1 MSNVISNINIY
12 KDIEEKISFLKD
24 MIKESFST
32 MQNYKI
38 MDVISGNELNTTI
51 NSFDKLSAN
60 LNELNKKLMGD
71 INIDCENIYNEI
83 KQIKSKLLSIFS
95 NSGTKYFEK
104 LIILLLDNNN
114 IENIDS
120 DKYRLLCNYTHPIG
134 FKILD
139 WKNYHPSTNKN
150 KKYIQK
156 NKIIDDK
163 MIIEHANNLECL
175 DLSRTNKTFQ
185 IQVYGIK
192 VIIHNAK
199 KRETY
204 IISSLVDDILLSC
217 VDNYFI
223 LDKYSKL
230 DSEKAKDNEYKNE
243 DWENFKKFLTLKD
256 FLILNNNEIYSKYIS
271 ILTQNNF
278 YKQKN
283 ISQIV
288 NEFLNS
294 DLYVQRNIL
303 INLLVKSND
312 NEYQYMSYLLYD
324 LLSNDNQSSI
334 DTIEQTMLYD
344 SLPWHCKVYFKNA
357 MKQTISYTNKLC
369 NYDETKIPLEQQ
381 ICLMKASNN
390 IKEKAMVKLKEIK
403 AKSED
408 TGSKARH
415 YLDGLL
421 KIPFG
426 IYKEEY
432 ILSVKKELNS
442 QFTFLLELQ
451 IIKNIEKFEI
461 NKKNIYTIIEIKN
474 IIKNITENIVPE
486 ILNNI
491 KNDYIIN
498 AKKLKKPDIVKINTN
513 INNFISNNDYKY
525 DNVAI
530 ANKKIDFLLNNVN
543 NFINSLKEKDDLLNY
558 LKILPQYENEYNN
571 IKLIEKNILEIT
583 NKIDTISQYMKDVK
597 ANLDSSVYGH
607 DNVKEQIETIIAQ
620 WINGEKSGYCFG
632 FEGPPGVGKC
642 LAKDTPI
649 MLSNGE
655 IKMVQDITM
664 EDKLMGDDST
674 PRNVLALGS
683 GVEKLYKIE
692 QLKGDDYIVNESHIL
707 SLKMTKAGKK
717 GDKHQMILG
726 RRYFKNDIVDICIK
740 DYLSLPKYL
749 QECLK
754 GYKVGL
760 DFVEKEL
767 DLDPYALGYW
777 LGDGSSNRAQI
788 TTADEEIVEYFKEYT
803 ELLNLELH
811 QGNNT
816 EHFKGEYRY
825 TIKTKTVKNISKENI
840 FDNYLKNHKLIN
852 NKHIP
857 EIYKCNSR
865 ENRLKVLAGLI
876 DSDGYYNKVN
886 NSLEITQKNKKLADD
901 ILFLVRSL
909 GFCGTMKE
917 CTKSCMYKDEKK
929 SGQYYRIIIS
939 GSGREEIPVLL
950 ERKRLKQH
958 KQIKDGLNTGIT
970 IVPLEEDKYYGFQID
985 GNSRFLLGDFT
996 VTHNT
1001 SLAKKGISKCLQDHD
1016 GKSRPFSFIAIGGSS
1031 NGSTLE
1037 GHNYTYV
1044 GSTWGKI
1051 VDVLM
1056 DNKCMN
1062 PIIFIDELDKIS
1074 KTEHGREIIGI
1085 LTHLIDYTQND
1096 SFQDKYF
1103 NGVDLDLSKVLFI
1116 FSYNDVDA
1124 IDKILLDRI
1133 HRIKFK
1139 HLSLEEKITITKNFI
1154 LPELYTKVGFENV
1167 LSFADDVLIN
1177 IINNFTCEPGVRKL
1191 KEILFEIIG
1200 KINLKLLNNDFDE
1213 NTSFPI
1219 NITYEMVKNDY
1230 LKNRH
1235 ELNIKNIISEPDF
1248 GIINGLW
1255 ANSLGQ
1261 GGLLYIEVKKI
1272 ISSTLLELKLTGMQ
1286 GDVMKESMNVAK
1298 TVAIE
1303 KYMKSCKIDKIVEDY
1318 KNIGLHIH
1326 VPEGATPKDGPS
1338 AGAAITTAIYSVLM
1352 NKKINNLFALTGEIS
1367 LQGFVTE
1374 IGGLDLKILGG
1385 IKSGAKKFIY
1395 PKGNTKDF
1403 NEFYEKYK
1411 EKEILKDIEFYSV
1424 EKIDDV
1430 FKLILLDYTDRKEK

>member
-1 MSNVISNINIY
+1 MSNVLSNINIY
-12 KDIEEKISFLKD
+12 KDIEQKISFLKD
-24 MIKESFST
+24 IIKESFSA

-51 NSFDKLSAN
+51 NSFDKLCAN

-120 DKYRLLCNYTHPIG
+120 DKYSLLCNNTHPIG

-139 WKNYHPSTNKN
+139 WKNYHLSTNKN

-204 IISSLVDDILLSC
+204 IISCLVDDILLSC

-223 LDKYSKL
+223 SDKYSKL
-230 DSEKAKDNEYKNE
+230 DSEKPKDNEYKNE
-243 DWENFKKFLTLKD
+243 DWENFKKFLTLKE

-357 MKQTISYTNKLC
+357 MKQTISYTNQLC

-513 INNFISNNDYKY
+513 INNFISNNNYNYDY
-525 DNVAI
+525 VAI
-530 ANKKIDFLLNNVN
+530 ANKKIDYLLNNVN

-558 LKILPQYENEYNN
+558 LKILPEYENEYNN
-571 IKLIEKNILEIT
+571 IKLLEKNILEIT

-607 DNVKEQIETIIAQ
+607 DNAKEQIETIIAQ

-632 FEGPPGVGKC
+632 FEGPPGIGK
-642 LAKDTPI
+642 
-649 MLSNGE
+649 
-655 IKMVQDITM
+655 
-664 EDKLMGDDST
+664 
-674 PRNVLALGS
+674 
-683 GVEKLYKIE
+683 
-692 QLKGDDYIVNESHIL
+692 
-707 SLKMTKAGKK
+707 
-717 GDKHQMILG
+717 
-726 RRYFKNDIVDICIK
+726 
-740 DYLSLPKYL
+740 
-749 QECLK
+749 
-754 GYKVGL
+754 
-760 DFVEKEL
+760 
-767 DLDPYALGYW
+767 
-777 LGDGSSNRAQI
+777 
-788 TTADEEIVEYFKEYT
+788 
-803 ELLNLELH
+803 
-811 QGNNT
+811 
-816 EHFKGEYRY
+816 
-825 TIKTKTVKNISKENI
+825 
-840 FDNYLKNHKLIN
+840 
-852 NKHIP
+852 
-857 EIYKCNSR
+857 
-865 ENRLKVLAGLI
+865 
-876 DSDGYYNKVN
+876 
-886 NSLEITQKNKKLADD
+886 
-901 ILFLVRSL
+901 
-909 GFCGTMKE
+909 
-917 CTKSCMYKDEKK
+917 
-929 SGQYYRIIIS
+929 
-939 GSGREEIPVLL
+939 
-950 ERKRLKQH
+950 
-958 KQIKDGLNTGIT
+958 
-970 IVPLEEDKYYGFQID
+970 
-985 GNSRFLLGDFT
+985 
-996 VTHNT
+996 T

-1056 DNKCMN
+1056 ENKCMN

-1139 HLSLEEKITITKNFI
+1139 NLSLEEKITIIKNFI

-1167 LSFADDVLIN
+1167 LSFDDDVLIN

-1219 NITYEMVKNDY
+1219 NITYEMIKNDY

-1303 KYMKSCKIDKIVEDY
+1303 KYMNSCKIDKIVEEY

-1352 NKKINNLFALTGEIS
+1352 KKKINNLFALTGEIS
-1367 LQGFVTE
+1367 LQGFITE

-1411 EKEILKDIEFYSV
+1411 EKEILKGIEFYSV
-1424 EKIDDV
+1424 EKIDDI
-1430 FKLILLDYTDRKEK
+1430 FKLILID

>member
-24 MIKESFST
+24 MIKESFSA
-32 MQNYKI
+32 MQNYKF

-51 NSFDKLSAN
+51 NSFDKLSGN
-60 LNELNKKLMGD
+60 LNELNQKLMSD

-83 KQIKSKLLSIFS
+83 KEIKSKLLSIFS

-104 LIILLLDNNN
+104 LITLLLDNNK
-114 IENIDS
+114 IENNDN
-120 DKYRLLCNYTHPIG
+120 DKYSLLVNYAHPIG
-134 FKILD
+134 YKILD
-139 WKNYHPSTNKN
+139 WKNYHPSANKN

-163 MIIEHANNLECL
+163 MIIECANNLECL

-192 VIIHNAK
+192 VIIHNSK

-204 IISSLVDDILLSC
+204 VISCLVDDILLSC
-217 VDNYFI
+217 IDNYFI
-223 LDKYSKL
+223 LDKYTKL
-230 DSEKAKDNEYKNE
+230 NSEKPKDNEYKNE

-344 SLPWHCKVYFKNA
+344 SLPWNCKVYFKNA
-357 MKQTISYTNKLC
+357 MKQTINYTNQLC

-432 ILSVKKELNS
+432 ILSIKKELNS
-442 QFTFLLELQ
+442 QFTFLLELP
-451 IIKNIEKFEI
+451 ILKNIENFTI
-461 NKKNIYTIIEIKN
+461 DKKNIYTIIEIKN
-474 IIKNITENIVPE
+474 IIKNIIENIVPE

-498 AKKLKKPDIVKINTN
+498 VKKLKKPDIVKINTN
-513 INNFISNNDYKY
+513 INNFINNNNYKH
-525 DNVAI
+525 NNLVI
-530 ANKKIDFLLNNVN
+530 ANKKIDFLLNNIN

-558 LKILPQYENEYNN
+558 LKILPEYENEYNN
-571 IKLIEKNILEIT
+571 IKLLEKNILEIT
-583 NKIDTISQYMKDVK
+583 DKIDTISQYMKDVK

-607 DNVKEQIETIIAQ
+607 DNAKEQIETIIAQ
-620 WINGEKSGYCFG
+620 WINGENSGYCFG
-632 FEGPPGVGKC
+632 FEGPPGIGK
-642 LAKDTPI
+642 
-649 MLSNGE
+649 
-655 IKMVQDITM
+655 
-664 EDKLMGDDST
+664 
-674 PRNVLALGS
+674 
-683 GVEKLYKIE
+683 
-692 QLKGDDYIVNESHIL
+692 
-707 SLKMTKAGKK
+707 
-717 GDKHQMILG
+717 
-726 RRYFKNDIVDICIK
+726 
-740 DYLSLPKYL
+740 
-749 QECLK
+749 
-754 GYKVGL
+754 
-760 DFVEKEL
+760 
-767 DLDPYALGYW
+767 
-777 LGDGSSNRAQI
+777 
-788 TTADEEIVEYFKEYT
+788 
-803 ELLNLELH
+803 
-811 QGNNT
+811 
-816 EHFKGEYRY
+816 
-825 TIKTKTVKNISKENI
+825 
-840 FDNYLKNHKLIN
+840 
-852 NKHIP
+852 
-857 EIYKCNSR
+857 
-865 ENRLKVLAGLI
+865 
-876 DSDGYYNKVN
+876 
-886 NSLEITQKNKKLADD
+886 
-901 ILFLVRSL
+901 
-909 GFCGTMKE
+909 
-917 CTKSCMYKDEKK
+917 
-929 SGQYYRIIIS
+929 
-939 GSGREEIPVLL
+939 
-950 ERKRLKQH
+950 
-958 KQIKDGLNTGIT
+958 
-970 IVPLEEDKYYGFQID
+970 
-985 GNSRFLLGDFT
+985 
-996 VTHNT
+996 T
-1001 SLAKKGISKCLQDHD
+1001 SLAKKGISKCLQDQD

-1056 DNKCMN
+1056 ENKCMN

-1154 LPELYTKVGFENV
+1154 LPEIYKKVGFENV
-1167 LSFADDVLIN
+1167 ISFDEDVLIN
-1177 IINNFTCEPGVRKL
+1177 IINNYTCEPGVRKL

-1200 KINLKLLNNDFDE
+1200 KINLKLLNNNFDE

-1219 NITYEMVKNDY
+1219 NITYEMVKNNY

-1235 ELNIKNIISEPDF
+1235 ELNIKNIISKPDF

-1272 ISSTLLELKLTGMQ
+1272 ISSSLLELKLTGMQ
-1286 GDVMKESMNVAK
+1286 GDVMKESMNVSK

-1303 KYMKSCKIDKIVEDY
+1303 KYMKSCKIDKIVEEY
-1318 KNIGLHIH
+1318 KNIGIHIH

-1424 EKIDDV
+1424 EKIDEV
-1430 FKLILLDYTDRKEK
+1430 FKLILID

>member
-24 MIKESFST
+24 MIKESFSA

-51 NSFDKLSAN
+51 NSFDKLSGN
-60 LNELNKKLMGD
+60 LNELNKKLMTD

-83 KQIKSKLLSIFS
+83 KQIKNKLLSIFS

-104 LIILLLDNNN
+104 LITLLLDNNKL
-114 IENIDS
+114 ENIDN
-120 DKYRLLCNYTHPIG
+120 DKYNLLCNYVHPIG
-134 FKILD
+134 YKILD
-139 WKNYHPSTNKN
+139 WKIYHPSANKN
-150 KKYIQK
+150 KKNIQK

-192 VIIHNAK
+192 VIIHNSK

-204 IISSLVDDILLSC
+204 VISTLVDDILLSC
-217 VDNYFI
+217 IDNYFI
-223 LDKYSKL
+223 IDKYSKL
-230 DSEKAKDNEYKNE
+230 ESEKPKDNEYKNE
-243 DWENFKKFLTLKD
+243 DWENFKKFLTLKEL
-256 FLILNNNEIYSKYIS
+256 LILNNNEIYSKYIS

-344 SLPWHCKVYFKNA
+344 SLPWNCKVYFKNA
-357 MKQTISYTNKLC
+357 MKQTINYTNQLC

-432 ILSVKKELNS
+432 ILSIKRELNS
-442 QFTFLLELQ
+442 QFTFLLELP
-451 IIKNIEKFEI
+451 ILKNIENLTI
-461 NKKNIYTIIEIKN
+461 DKKNIYTIIEIKN
-474 IIKNITENIVPE
+474 IIKNISENILPE
-486 ILNNI
+486 ILKNI
-491 KNDYIIN
+491 KNDYIIDV
-498 AKKLKKPDIVKINTN
+498 KKLKKPDIVKINTN
-513 INNFISNNDYKY
+513 INNFINNNNYKH
-525 DNVAI
+525 DNLVI

-558 LKILPQYENEYNN
+558 LKILPEYENEYNN
-571 IKLIEKNILEIT
+571 IKLLEKNILEIT
-583 NKIDTISQYMKDVK
+583 DKIDTISQYMKDVK
-597 ANLDSSVYGH
+597 ANLDSSVHGH
-607 DNVKEQIETIIAQ
+607 DNAKEQIETIIAQ

-632 FEGPPGVGKC
+632 FEGPPGIGK
-642 LAKDTPI
+642 
-649 MLSNGE
+649 
-655 IKMVQDITM
+655 
-664 EDKLMGDDST
+664 
-674 PRNVLALGS
+674 
-683 GVEKLYKIE
+683 
-692 QLKGDDYIVNESHIL
+692 
-707 SLKMTKAGKK
+707 
-717 GDKHQMILG
+717 
-726 RRYFKNDIVDICIK
+726 
-740 DYLSLPKYL
+740 
-749 QECLK
+749 
-754 GYKVGL
+754 
-760 DFVEKEL
+760 
-767 DLDPYALGYW
+767 
-777 LGDGSSNRAQI
+777 
-788 TTADEEIVEYFKEYT
+788 
-803 ELLNLELH
+803 
-811 QGNNT
+811 
-816 EHFKGEYRY
+816 
-825 TIKTKTVKNISKENI
+825 
-840 FDNYLKNHKLIN
+840 
-852 NKHIP
+852 
-857 EIYKCNSR
+857 
-865 ENRLKVLAGLI
+865 
-876 DSDGYYNKVN
+876 
-886 NSLEITQKNKKLADD
+886 
-901 ILFLVRSL
+901 
-909 GFCGTMKE
+909 
-917 CTKSCMYKDEKK
+917 
-929 SGQYYRIIIS
+929 
-939 GSGREEIPVLL
+939 
-950 ERKRLKQH
+950 
-958 KQIKDGLNTGIT
+958 
-970 IVPLEEDKYYGFQID
+970 
-985 GNSRFLLGDFT
+985 
-996 VTHNT
+996 T
-1001 SLAKKGISKCLQDHD
+1001 SLAKKGISKCLQDQD
-1016 GKSRPFSFIAIGGSS
+1016 GKCRPFSFIAIGGSS

-1056 DNKCMN
+1056 ENKCMN

-1116 FSYNDVDA
+1116 FSYNDVHA

-1154 LPELYTKVGFENV
+1154 LPEIYKKVGFENV
-1167 LSFADDVLIN
+1167 IFFYEDVLIN
-1177 IINNFTCEPGVRKL
+1177 IINNYTCEPGVRKL

-1213 NTSFPI
+1213 NTNFPI

-1272 ISSTLLELKLTGMQ
+1272 ISSSLLELKLTGMQ

-1298 TVAIE
+1298 AVAIE
-1303 KYMKSCKIDKIVEDY
+1303 KYMKLCKIDKIVEEY

-1424 EKIDDV
+1424 EKVDEV
-1430 FKLILLDYTDRKEK
+1430 FKLILID

>member
-1 MSNVISNINIY
+1 
-12 KDIEEKISFLKD
+12 
-24 MIKESFST
+24 MIKESFSA

-51 NSFDKLSAN
+51 NSFDKLSGN
-60 LNELNKKLMGD
+60 LTELNKKLITD

-83 KQIKSKLLSIFS
+83 KQIKGKLLSIFS
-95 NSGTKYFEK
+95 NSGTKYFGK
-104 LIILLLDNNN
+104 LITLLLDNNK
-114 IENIDS
+114 IDNIDN
-120 DKYRLLCNYTHPIG
+120 DKYNLLCNYAHPIG
-134 FKILD
+134 YKILD

-163 MIIEHANNLECL
+163 MIIENTNNLECL
-175 DLSRTNKTFQ
+175 DLSRTNKIFQ

-192 VIIHNAK
+192 VIIHNFK

-204 IISSLVDDILLSC
+204 IISCLVDDILLSC
-217 VDNYFI
+217 IDNYFI
-223 LDKYSKL
+223 INKYSKL
-230 DSEKAKDNEYKNE
+230 ESEKPKDNEYKNE
-243 DWENFKKFLTLKD
+243 DWENFKKFCTLKEL
-256 FLILNNNEIYSKYIS
+256 LILNNNEIYTKYIS

-303 INLLVKSND
+303 VNLLVKSND

-324 LLSNDNQSSI
+324 LLSNDIQSSI

-344 SLPWHCKVYFKNA
+344 SLPWHCKIYFKNA
-357 MKQTISYTNKLC
+357 MKQTINYTNQLC

-390 IKEKAMVKLKEIK
+390 IKEKAMIKLKEIK
-403 AKSED
+403 AKSDD

-432 ILSVKKELNS
+432 ILSIKKELNS
-442 QFTFLLELQ
+442 QFTFLLELP
-451 IIKNIEKFEI
+451 ILKNIENFI
-461 NKKNIYTIIEIKN
+461 IDKKNIYTIIEIKN
-474 IIKNITENIVPE
+474 IIKNISENNVPE
-486 ILNNI
+486 ILKNI
-491 KNDYIIN
+491 KNNYIIN
-498 AKKLKKPDIVKINTN
+498 VKKLKKPDIVKINTN
-513 INNFISNNDYKY
+513 INNFINNNNYKY
-525 DNVAI
+525 DNLVI
-530 ANKKIDFLLNNVN
+530 TNKKINFLLNNVID
-543 NFINSLKEKDDLLNY
+543 FINSLEEKEHLLNY
-558 LKILPQYENEYNN
+558 LKILPEYVNQYDN
-571 IKLIEKNILEIT
+571 IKLLEKNILEIT
-583 NKIDTISQYMKDVK
+583 DKIDTISQYMKDVK

-607 DNVKEQIETIIAQ
+607 DNAKEQIETIIAQ

-632 FEGPPGVGKC
+632 FEGPPGIGK
-642 LAKDTPI
+642 
-649 MLSNGE
+649 
-655 IKMVQDITM
+655 
-664 EDKLMGDDST
+664 
-674 PRNVLALGS
+674 
-683 GVEKLYKIE
+683 
-692 QLKGDDYIVNESHIL
+692 
-707 SLKMTKAGKK
+707 
-717 GDKHQMILG
+717 
-726 RRYFKNDIVDICIK
+726 
-740 DYLSLPKYL
+740 
-749 QECLK
+749 
-754 GYKVGL
+754 
-760 DFVEKEL
+760 
-767 DLDPYALGYW
+767 
-777 LGDGSSNRAQI
+777 
-788 TTADEEIVEYFKEYT
+788 
-803 ELLNLELH
+803 
-811 QGNNT
+811 
-816 EHFKGEYRY
+816 
-825 TIKTKTVKNISKENI
+825 
-840 FDNYLKNHKLIN
+840 
-852 NKHIP
+852 
-857 EIYKCNSR
+857 
-865 ENRLKVLAGLI
+865 
-876 DSDGYYNKVN
+876 
-886 NSLEITQKNKKLADD
+886 
-901 ILFLVRSL
+901 
-909 GFCGTMKE
+909 
-917 CTKSCMYKDEKK
+917 
-929 SGQYYRIIIS
+929 
-939 GSGREEIPVLL
+939 
-950 ERKRLKQH
+950 
-958 KQIKDGLNTGIT
+958 
-970 IVPLEEDKYYGFQID
+970 
-985 GNSRFLLGDFT
+985 
-996 VTHNT
+996 T
-1001 SLAKKGISKCLQDHD
+1001 SLAKKGISKCLQDQD

-1056 DNKCMN
+1056 ENKCMN

-1154 LPELYTKVGFENV
+1154 LPELYKKVGFENV
-1167 LSFADDVLIN
+1167 LFFDDDVLIN
-1177 IINNFTCEPGVRKL
+1177 IINNYTCEPGVRKL

-1235 ELNIKNIISEPDF
+1235 ELNIKNILSEPDF

-1272 ISSTLLELKLTGMQ
+1272 ICSSLLELKLTGMQ
-1286 GDVMKESMNVAK
+1286 GDVMKESMNVSK

-1303 KYMKSCKIDKIVEDY
+1303 KYMKSCKIDKIVEEY
-1318 KNIGLHIH
+1318 KNVGLHIH

-1367 LQGFVTE
+1367 LQGSVTE

-1411 EKEILKDIEFYSV
+1411 EKEILKDIEFYNV
-1424 EKIDDV
+1424 EKIDEV
-1430 FKLILLDYTDRKEK
+1430 FKLILID

>member
-12 KDIEEKISFLKD
+12 KDIEEKIFFLKE
-24 MIKESFST
+24 MIKDSFSAL
-32 MQNYKI
+32 QNYKI

-51 NSFDKLSAN
+51 NSFDKLSSN
-60 LNELNKKLMGD
+60 LNDIKNKLITD
-71 INIDCENIYNEI
+71 INFDYENIYNEI
-83 KQIKSKLLSIFS
+83 KQIKNKLLSIFS
-95 NSGTKYFEK
+95 NTGTKYFEH
-104 LIILLLDNNN
+104 LITLLLENNKIENNN
-114 IENIDS
+114 D
-120 DKYRLLCNYTHPIG
+120 DKYKLLCNYTHPIG

-163 MIIEHANNLECL
+163 MIIENSDNLECL
-175 DLSRTNKTFQ
+175 DLSRTNNTFQ

-192 VIIHNAK
+192 VIIHNSK
-199 KRETY
+199 KKETY
-204 IISSLVDDILLSC
+204 IISCLVDDILLSC
-217 VDNYFI
+217 IDNTFI
-223 LDKYSKL
+223 INKYLKLENDKP
-230 DSEKAKDNEYKNE
+230 KDNEYKNE

-278 YKQKN
+278 CKQKN

-294 DLYVQRNIL
+294 DLYIQRNIL

-312 NEYQYMSYLLYD
+312 NEYQYISYLLYD

-344 SLPWHCKVYFKNA
+344 SLPWNCKVYFKNA
-357 MKQTISYTNKLC
+357 MKQTINYTNQLC

-442 QFTFLLELQ
+442 QFTFLLDLP
-451 IIKNIEKFEI
+451 IVKNIEKFKI

-474 IIKNITENIVPE
+474 IIKNITENILPE

-491 KNDYIIN
+491 KNHYIN
-498 AKKLKKPDIVKINTN
+498 KVKKLKKTDIVKINTK
-513 INNFISNNDYKY
+513 INNFISNTNYNY
-525 DNVAI
+525 DNLI
-530 ANKKIDFLLNNVN
+530 ISNKKIDFLLNNIN
-543 NFINSLKEKDDLLNY
+543 NFINSLKEKNNILNFLKLL
-558 LKILPQYENEYNN
+558 PEYENEYNN
-571 IKLIEKNILEIT
+571 IKLLEKNILEIT
-583 NKIDTISQYMKDVK
+583 DKIDTITDYMKDVK
-597 ANLDSSVYGH
+597 TNLDTSVYGH
-607 DNVKEQIETIIAQ
+607 DNAKEQIETIIAQ

-632 FEGPPGVGKC
+632 FEGPAGVGK
-642 LAKDTPI
+642 
-649 MLSNGE
+649 
-655 IKMVQDITM
+655 
-664 EDKLMGDDST
+664 
-674 PRNVLALGS
+674 
-683 GVEKLYKIE
+683 
-692 QLKGDDYIVNESHIL
+692 
-707 SLKMTKAGKK
+707 
-717 GDKHQMILG
+717 
-726 RRYFKNDIVDICIK
+726 
-740 DYLSLPKYL
+740 
-749 QECLK
+749 
-754 GYKVGL
+754 
-760 DFVEKEL
+760 
-767 DLDPYALGYW
+767 
-777 LGDGSSNRAQI
+777 
-788 TTADEEIVEYFKEYT
+788 
-803 ELLNLELH
+803 
-811 QGNNT
+811 
-816 EHFKGEYRY
+816 
-825 TIKTKTVKNISKENI
+825 
-840 FDNYLKNHKLIN
+840 
-852 NKHIP
+852 
-857 EIYKCNSR
+857 
-865 ENRLKVLAGLI
+865 
-876 DSDGYYNKVN
+876 
-886 NSLEITQKNKKLADD
+886 
-901 ILFLVRSL
+901 
-909 GFCGTMKE
+909 
-917 CTKSCMYKDEKK
+917 
-929 SGQYYRIIIS
+929 
-939 GSGREEIPVLL
+939 
-950 ERKRLKQH
+950 
-958 KQIKDGLNTGIT
+958 
-970 IVPLEEDKYYGFQID
+970 
-985 GNSRFLLGDFT
+985 
-996 VTHNT
+996 T
-1001 SLAKKGISKCLQDHD
+1001 SLAKKGISKCLQDQD

-1056 DNKCMN
+1056 ENKCMN

-1074 KTEHGREIIGI
+1074 KTEHGKEIIGI
-1085 LTHLIDYTQND
+1085 LIHLIDYTQND

-1103 NGVDLDLSKVLFI
+1103 NGIDLDLSKVLFI

-1139 HLSLEEKITITKNFI
+1139 HLSLEEKIVITKNFI
-1154 LPELYTKVGFENV
+1154 LPELYSKVGFENIV
-1167 LSFADDVLIN
+1167 EFSDDVLIN
-1177 IINNFTCEPGVRKL
+1177 IINNYTCEPGVRKL
-1191 KEILFEIIG
+1191 KEILFEIVG
-1200 KINLKLLNNDFDE
+1200 KINLNLLNNKLEPDV
-1213 NTSFPI
+1213 SSLPL
-1219 NITYEMVKNDY
+1219 NITYEDIKNVY
-1230 LKNRH
+1230 LKTRH
-1235 ELNIKNIISEPDF
+1235 EINIKNIISEPDF

-1272 ISSTLLELKLTGMQ
+1272 ISSSLLELKLTGMQ

-1303 KYMKSCKIDKIVEDY
+1303 KYMKSRKIDKIVEDY
-1318 KNIGLHIH
+1318 KNIGFHIH

-1352 NKKINNLFALTGEIS
+1352 KKKINNMFALTGEIS
-1367 LQGFVTE
+1367 LQGIVTE

-1403 NEFYEKYK
+1403 NDFYEKYK
-1411 EKEILKDIEFYSV
+1411 EKEILKGIEFYSV
-1424 EKIDDV
+1424 EKIDEV
-1430 FKLILLDYTDRKEK
+1430 FKLILI

>member
-1 MSNVISNINIY
+1 MNNVISNINIY
-12 KDIEEKISFLKD
+12 KDIEEKIIFLKN
-24 MIKESFST
+24 MIKDSFSA
-32 MQNYKI
+32 MQNYKM

-51 NSFDKLSAN
+51 NNIDKISSN
-60 LNELNKKLMGD
+60 LNNLNIKLMTD
-71 INIDCENIYNEI
+71 INIDYENLYHEI
-83 KQIKSKLLSIFS
+83 KEIKNKLLSIFS

-104 LIILLLDNNN
+104 LITLLFDNNN
-114 IENIDS
+114 IDNLDN
-120 DKYRLLCNYTHPIG
+120 DKYTLLCDYAHPIG
-134 FKILD
+134 YKVLD
-139 WKNYHPSTNKN
+139 WKNCHPSTNKN

-156 NKIIDDK
+156 NKIVDDK
-163 MIIEHANNLECL
+163 MIIENANNLECL
-175 DLSRTNKTFQ
+175 DLSRIIKTFQ
-185 IQVYGIK
+185 IQVYGIN
-192 VIIHNAK
+192 VIIHNSK

-204 IISSLVDDILLSC
+204 VISCLIDDILLSC
-217 VDNYFI
+217 IDNFFI
-223 LDKYSKL
+223 IDKYSKL
-230 DSEKAKDNEYKNE
+230 DSEKPKDNEYKNE

-256 FLILNNNEIYSKYIS
+256 LLILNNNEIYSKYIT

-303 INLLVKSND
+303 INLLVKSNE

-357 MKQTISYTNKLC
+357 MKQTINYTNELC

-381 ICLMKASNN
+381 ICLMKATNN
-390 IKEKAMVKLKEIK
+390 IKEKAMIKLKEIK

-432 ILSVKKELNS
+432 ILSIKKELNS
-442 QFTFLLELQ
+442 QFTFLLELP
-451 IIKNIEKFEI
+451 ILKNMEKFTLI
-461 NKKNIYTIIEIKN
+461 KKNIYTIIEIKN
-474 IIKNITENIVPE
+474 VLKNISQDIIPE

-491 KNDYIIN
+491 KNNYIIN
-498 AKKLKKPDIVKINTN
+498 IKKLKKPDIIKINLN
-513 INNFISNNDYKY
+513 INNFISNNNYNY
-525 DNVAI
+525 DSLVV
-530 ANKKIDFLLNNVN
+530 ANKRIDFLIINVN
-543 NFINSLKEKDDLLNY
+543 KFINSLKENDDLLNY
-558 LKILPQYENEYNN
+558 IKLLPEYENEYNN
-571 IKLIEKNILEIT
+571 IKLLEKNILEIT
-583 NKIDTISQYMKDVK
+583 DKIDTISQYMKDVK
-597 ANLDSSVYGH
+597 SNLDTSVYGH
-607 DNVKEQIETIIAQ
+607 DNAKEQIETIIAQ

-642 LAKDTPI
+642 LAKNTPI

-655 IKMVQDITM
+655 IKMVQNITL

-674 PRNVLALGS
+674 PRNVLALGT
-683 GVEKLYKIE
+683 GIEKMYKIE
-692 QLKGDDYIVNESHIL
+692 QIKGDDYIVNESHIL

-726 RRYFKNDIVDICIK
+726 RRYFKNDIVDISIK
-740 DYLSLPKYL
+740 DYLSLPLYL
-749 QECLK
+749 KECLK
-754 GYKVGL
+754 GYKVAL
-760 DFVEKEL
+760 DFEEKEV
-767 DLDPYALGYW
+767 DLEPYALGYW
-777 LGDGSSNRAQI
+777 LGDGDSSTLRI
-788 TTADEEIVEYFKEYT
+788 TTIEKPIVDYFKEYAFNNGLQITQGKT
-803 ELLNLELH
+803 EKSMITYHITTGYTGGRSDKNKLL
-811 QGNNT
+811 
-816 EHFKGEYRY
+816 
-825 TIKTKTVKNISKENI
+825 
-840 FDNYLKNHKLIN
+840 NYLKNHNLIN

-865 ENRLKVLAGLI
+865 ENRLKLLAGLI
-876 DSDGYYNKVN
+876 DSDGYYNNVN

-909 GFCGTMKE
+909 GFRGTMKE
-917 CTKSCMYKDEKK
+917 CSKSCIYKGEKK
-929 SGQYYRIIIS
+929 TGQYQRIIIT

-950 ERKRLKQH
+950 ERKQVKEH
-958 KQIKDGLNTGIT
+958 KQIKAGLNTGIK

-1001 SLAKKGISKCLQDHD
+1001 SLAKKGISKCLLDQD

-1056 DNKCMN
+1056 ENKCMN

-1103 NGVDLDLSKVLFI
+1103 NGIDLDLSKVLFI

-1139 HLSLEEKITITKNFI
+1139 HLSLEEKITISKDFI
-1154 LPELYTKVGFENV
+1154 LPELCKKVGFENTI
-1167 LSFADDVLIN
+1167 SFEDDVLIN
-1177 IINNFTCEPGVRKL
+1177 IINNYTCEPGVRKL

-1200 KINLKLLNNDFDE
+1200 KLNLKLLNNDFDE
-1213 NTSFPI
+1213 NISFPI
-1219 NITYEMVKNDY
+1219 NINYEIIKNDY

-1235 ELNIKNIISEPDF
+1235 ELNVKHIISEPDY

-1272 ISSTLLELKLTGMQ
+1272 ISSVLLELKLTGMQ

-1303 KYMKSCKIDKIVEDY
+1303 KYMKSRKIDKIVEEY

-1338 AGAAITTAIYSVLM
+1338 AGAAITTAIYSILM
-1352 NKKINNLFALTGEIS
+1352 KKKINNLFALTGEIS

-1374 IGGLDLKILGG
+1374 IGGLDLKIIGG

-1424 EKIDDV
+1424 EKIDEV
-1430 FKLILLDYTDRKEK
+1430 FNLILIK

>member
-1 MSNVISNINIY
+1 MTNIVTNINIY
-12 KDIEEKISFLKD
+12 KDIEEKISFLKE
-24 MIKESFST
+24 MIKESFSA

-38 MDVISGNELNTTI
+38 MDVISGNELNSTI
-51 NSFDKLSAN
+51 NSFDKLSSK
-60 LNELNKKLMGD
+60 LNNLNKKLMTE
-71 INIDCENIYNEI
+71 INIDYESIFNDIS
-83 KQIKSKLLSIFS
+83 QIKGELLCIFS

-104 LIILLLDNNN
+104 LLFLLLDNKN
-114 IENIDS
+114 IQNIDNN
-120 DKYRLLCNYTHPIG
+120 KYELLCSYAHPIG
-134 FKILD
+134 YKVLE
-139 WKNYHPSTNKN
+139 WKNYNPLTNKN
-150 KKYIQK
+150 KKYIEK

-163 MIIEHANNLECL
+163 MIIENANNLECL
-175 DLSRTNKTFQ
+175 DLSRTNKIFQ

-192 VIIHNAK
+192 VIIHNSK
-199 KRETY
+199 KKETY
-204 IISSLVDDILLSC
+204 ILSCLVDDILLSC
-217 VDNYFI
+217 IDNTFVI
-223 LDKYSKL
+223 DKYLKL
-230 DSEKAKDNEYKNE
+230 ENDKPKDNEYKTD
-243 DWENFKKFLTLKD
+243 DWENFKKFLTLKE
-256 FLILNNNEIYSKYIS
+256 FFILNNNEIYSKYIS

-294 DLYVQRNIL
+294 DLYLQRNIL

-324 LLSNDNQSSI
+324 LLTNDNQSSI

-357 MKQTISYTNKLC
+357 MKQTISYTNQLS

-442 QFTFLLELQ
+442 QFTFLLELP
-451 IIKNIEKFEI
+451 IIKNIENFKI

-474 IIKNITENIVPE
+474 IIKNIIENIVPE

-491 KNDYIIN
+491 KNAYIIN
-498 AKKLKKPDIVKINTN
+498 VKKLKKPDIVKINTI
-513 INNFISNNDYKY
+513 INNFISNKKYNY
-525 DNVAI
+525 DNLVI
-530 ANKKIDFLLNNVN
+530 ANKKVDFLVNNVN

-558 LKILPQYENEYNN
+558 LKILPEYENKYNN
-571 IKLIEKNILEIT
+571 IKLLEKNILEIT
-583 NKIDTISQYMKDVK
+583 DKIDTISQYMKDVK

-607 DNVKEQIETIIAQ
+607 DNAKEQIETIIAQ

-632 FEGPPGVGKC
+632 FEGPAGVGK
-642 LAKDTPI
+642 
-649 MLSNGE
+649 
-655 IKMVQDITM
+655 
-664 EDKLMGDDST
+664 
-674 PRNVLALGS
+674 
-683 GVEKLYKIE
+683 
-692 QLKGDDYIVNESHIL
+692 
-707 SLKMTKAGKK
+707 
-717 GDKHQMILG
+717 
-726 RRYFKNDIVDICIK
+726 
-740 DYLSLPKYL
+740 
-749 QECLK
+749 
-754 GYKVGL
+754 
-760 DFVEKEL
+760 
-767 DLDPYALGYW
+767 
-777 LGDGSSNRAQI
+777 
-788 TTADEEIVEYFKEYT
+788 
-803 ELLNLELH
+803 
-811 QGNNT
+811 
-816 EHFKGEYRY
+816 
-825 TIKTKTVKNISKENI
+825 
-840 FDNYLKNHKLIN
+840 
-852 NKHIP
+852 
-857 EIYKCNSR
+857 
-865 ENRLKVLAGLI
+865 
-876 DSDGYYNKVN
+876 
-886 NSLEITQKNKKLADD
+886 
-901 ILFLVRSL
+901 
-909 GFCGTMKE
+909 
-917 CTKSCMYKDEKK
+917 
-929 SGQYYRIIIS
+929 
-939 GSGREEIPVLL
+939 
-950 ERKRLKQH
+950 
-958 KQIKDGLNTGIT
+958 
-970 IVPLEEDKYYGFQID
+970 
-985 GNSRFLLGDFT
+985 
-996 VTHNT
+996 T

-1016 GKSRPFSFIAIGGSS
+1016 GKPRPFSFIAIGGSS

-1056 DNKCMN
+1056 ENKCMN

-1074 KTEHGREIIGI
+1074 KTEHGKEIIGI
-1085 LTHLIDYTQND
+1085 LIHLIDSTQND

-1103 NGVDLDLSKVLFI
+1103 NGVDLDLSNVLFI
-1116 FSYNDVDA
+1116 FSYNDVEA

-1154 LPELYTKVGFENV
+1154 LPELYRKVGFENV
-1167 LSFADDVLIN
+1167 LSFHDDVLIN
-1177 IINNFTCEPGVRKL
+1177 IINNYTCEPGVRKL
-1191 KEILFEIIG
+1191 KEILFEIVG
-1200 KINLKLLNNDFDE
+1200 KINLKLLNNNFDE
-1213 NTSFPI
+1213 NISFPI
-1219 NITYEMVKNDY
+1219 NITYEMIKNDY

-1235 ELNIKNIISEPDF
+1235 ELNIKNIISEPDL

-1272 ISSTLLELKLTGMQ
+1272 ISSSLLELKLTGMQ

-1303 KYMKSCKIDKIVEDY
+1303 KYMKSCKIDKIVEEY
-1318 KNIGLHIH
+1318 KNIGLHVH

-1367 LQGFVTE
+1367 LQGFITE

-1395 PKGNTKDF
+1395 PKGNIKDF

-1424 EKIDDV
+1424 EKIDEV
-1430 FKLILLDYTDRKEK
+1430 FKLILID

>member
-1 MSNVISNINIY
+1 MNNVISNINIY
-12 KDIEEKISFLKD
+12 KDIQEKIIFLKN
-24 MIKESFST
+24 MIKESFSA

-51 NSFDKLSAN
+51 NNFDKLSGN
-60 LNELNKKLMGD
+60 LTDLNKKLMTD

-95 NSGTKYFEK
+95 NSGTKYFEN
-104 LIILLLDNNN
+104 LITLLLDNNK
-114 IENIDS
+114 IENNDN
-120 DKYRLLCNYTHPIG
+120 DKYNLLCNYAHPIG

-139 WKNYHPSTNKN
+139 WKNYHPVTNKN

-156 NKIIDDK
+156 NKIIDEK
-163 MIIEHANNLECL
+163 MIIENANNLECL

-192 VIIHNAK
+192 VIIHNSN

-204 IISSLVDDILLSC
+204 VISCLVDDILLSC
-217 VDNYFI
+217 IDNYFI
-223 LDKYSKL
+223 IDKYSKL
-230 DSEKAKDNEYKNE
+230 ESEKPKDNDYKNE
-243 DWENFKKFLTLKD
+243 HWKNFKKFLTLKD
-256 FLILNNNEIYSKYIS
+256 LLILNNNEIYNRYIS

-324 LLSNDNQSSI
+324 LLSNDNQSTI
-334 DTIEQTMLYD
+334 DTVEQTMLYD

-357 MKQTISYTNKLC
+357 MKETISYTNKLC
-369 NYDETKIPLEQQ
+369 NFDETKIPLEQQ

-432 ILSVKKELNS
+432 ILSIKKELNS
-442 QFTFLLELQ
+442 QFTFLLELP
-451 IIKNIEKFEI
+451 ILKNIENFI
-461 NKKNIYTIIEIKN
+461 IYKKNIYTIIEIKN
-474 IIKNITENIVPE
+474 IIKNISENILPE
-486 ILNNI
+486 ILKNI

-498 AKKLKKPDIVKINTN
+498 VKKLKKPDIVKINTN
-513 INNFISNNDYKY
+513 INNFINNNNYKH
-525 DNVAI
+525 DNLVI
-530 ANKKIDFLLNNVN
+530 ANKKVDFLVNNVN

-558 LKILPQYENEYNN
+558 LKILPEYANDYN
-571 IKLIEKNILEIT
+571 SIQLIEKNILEIT
-583 NKIDTISQYMKDVK
+583 AKINTISQYMKDVK
-597 ANLDSSVYGH
+597 ANLDSSVHGH
-607 DNVKEQIETIIAQ
+607 DNAKEQIETIIAQ
-620 WINGEKSGYCFG
+620 WINGENSGYCFG

-655 IKMVQDITM
+655 IKMVQNITL

-674 PRNVLALGS
+674 PRNVLALGT
-683 GVEKLYKIE
+683 GIEKMYKIE
-692 QLKGDDYIVNESHIL
+692 QIKGDDYIVNESHIL

-726 RRYFKNDIVDICIK
+726 RRYFKNDIVDISIK
-740 DYLSLPKYL
+740 DYLSLPLYL
-749 QECLK
+749 KECLK
-754 GYKVGL
+754 GYKVAL
-760 DFVEKEL
+760 DFEEKEL
-767 DLDPYALGYW
+767 DFEPYALGYW
-777 LGDGSSNRAQI
+777 LGDGDSSTLRII
-788 TTADEEIVEYFKEYT
+788 TIEKPIVDYFKEYAFNNGLQIT
-803 ELLNLELH
+803 QGKNEKSMITYHITTGYTGGRSDKNKLL
-811 QGNNT
+811 
-816 EHFKGEYRY
+816 
-825 TIKTKTVKNISKENI
+825 
-840 FDNYLKNHKLIN
+840 NYLKNHNLIN

-865 ENRLKVLAGLI
+865 ENRLKLLAGLI
-876 DSDGYYNKVN
+876 DSDGYYNNVN

-909 GFCGTMKE
+909 GFRGTMKE
-917 CTKSCMYKDEKK
+917 CSKSCIYKGEKK
-929 SGQYYRIIIS
+929 TGQYQRIIIT

-950 ERKRLKQH
+950 ERKQVKEH
-958 KQIKDGLNTGIT
+958 KQIKDGLNTGIK

-1001 SLAKKGISKCLQDHD
+1001 SLAKKGISKCLQDQD

-1056 DNKCMN
+1056 ENKCMN

-1085 LTHLIDYTQND
+1085 LTHLIDSTQND

-1154 LPELYTKVGFENV
+1154 LPELYKKVGFENV
-1167 LSFADDVLIN
+1167 IFFDDDVLIN
-1177 IINNFTCEPGVRKL
+1177 IINNYTYEPGVRKL

-1200 KINLKLLNNDFDE
+1200 KINLKLLNNNFGE

-1235 ELNIKNIISEPDF
+1235 EINIKNIISESDF

-1272 ISSTLLELKLTGMQ
+1272 ISSSLLELKLTGMQ

-1303 KYMKSCKIDKIVEDY
+1303 KYMNSCKIDKIVEEY

-1338 AGAAITTAIYSVLM
+1338 AGAAIATAIYSILM
-1352 NKKINNLFALTGEIS
+1352 NKKINNFFALTGEIS

-1424 EKIDDV
+1424 EKIDEV
-1430 FKLILLDYTDRKEK
+1430 FKLILID

>member
-1 MSNVISNINIY
+1 MNNVISNINIY
-12 KDIEEKISFLKD
+12 KDIEEKIIFLKN
-24 MIKESFST
+24 MIKDSFSA
-32 MQNYKI
+32 MQNYKM

-51 NSFDKLSAN
+51 NNIDKISSN
-60 LNELNKKLMGD
+60 LNNLNIKLMTD
-71 INIDCENIYNEI
+71 INIDYGNVYHEI
-83 KQIKSKLLSIFS
+83 KEIKNKLLSIFS

-104 LIILLLDNNN
+104 LITLLFDNNN
-114 IENIDS
+114 IDNLDN
-120 DKYRLLCNYTHPIG
+120 DKYSLLCDYAHPIG
-134 FKILD
+134 YKVLD
-139 WKNYHPSTNKN
+139 WKNCHPSTNKN

-156 NKIIDDK
+156 NKIVDDK
-163 MIIEHANNLECL
+163 MIVEHANNLECL
-175 DLSRTNKTFQ
+175 DLSRIIKTFQ
-185 IQVYGIK
+185 IQVYGIN
-192 VIIHNAK
+192 VIIHNSK

-204 IISSLVDDILLSC
+204 VISCLIDDILLSC
-217 VDNYFI
+217 IDNFFI
-223 LDKYSKL
+223 IDKYSKL
-230 DSEKAKDNEYKNE
+230 DSEKPKDNEYKNE

-256 FLILNNNEIYSKYIS
+256 LLILNNNEIYSKYIT

-303 INLLVKSND
+303 INLLVKSNE

-344 SLPWHCKVYFKNA
+344 SLPWHCKDYFKNA
-357 MKQTISYTNKLC
+357 MKQTINYTNELC

-381 ICLMKASNN
+381 ICLMKATNN
-390 IKEKAMVKLKEIK
+390 IKEKAMIKLKEIK

-432 ILSVKKELNS
+432 ILSIKKELNS
-442 QFTFLLELQ
+442 QFTFLLELPML
-451 IIKNIEKFEI
+451 KNMEKFTVI
-461 NKKNIYTIIEIKN
+461 KKNIYTIIEIKIILNN
-474 IIKNITENIVPE
+474 ISQDIIPE

-491 KNDYIIN
+491 KNNYIIN
-498 AKKLKKPDIVKINTN
+498 IKKLKKPDIIKINLN
-513 INNFISNNDYKY
+513 INNFISTNNYNY
-525 DNVAI
+525 DSLVV
-530 ANKKIDFLLNNVN
+530 ANKRIDFLIINVN
-543 NFINSLKEKDDLLNY
+543 KFINSLKENDDLLNY
-558 LKILPQYENEYNN
+558 IKLLPEYENEYNN
-571 IKLIEKNILEIT
+571 IKLLEKNILEIT
-583 NKIDTISQYMKDVK
+583 DKIDTISQYMKDVK
-597 ANLDSSVYGH
+597 ANLDLSVHGH
-607 DNVKEQIETIIAQ
+607 DNAKEQIETIIAQ

-632 FEGPPGVGKC
+632 FEGPPGIGK
-642 LAKDTPI
+642 
-649 MLSNGE
+649 
-655 IKMVQDITM
+655 
-664 EDKLMGDDST
+664 
-674 PRNVLALGS
+674 
-683 GVEKLYKIE
+683 
-692 QLKGDDYIVNESHIL
+692 
-707 SLKMTKAGKK
+707 
-717 GDKHQMILG
+717 
-726 RRYFKNDIVDICIK
+726 
-740 DYLSLPKYL
+740 
-749 QECLK
+749 
-754 GYKVGL
+754 
-760 DFVEKEL
+760 
-767 DLDPYALGYW
+767 
-777 LGDGSSNRAQI
+777 
-788 TTADEEIVEYFKEYT
+788 
-803 ELLNLELH
+803 
-811 QGNNT
+811 
-816 EHFKGEYRY
+816 
-825 TIKTKTVKNISKENI
+825 
-840 FDNYLKNHKLIN
+840 
-852 NKHIP
+852 
-857 EIYKCNSR
+857 
-865 ENRLKVLAGLI
+865 
-876 DSDGYYNKVN
+876 
-886 NSLEITQKNKKLADD
+886 
-901 ILFLVRSL
+901 
-909 GFCGTMKE
+909 
-917 CTKSCMYKDEKK
+917 
-929 SGQYYRIIIS
+929 
-939 GSGREEIPVLL
+939 
-950 ERKRLKQH
+950 
-958 KQIKDGLNTGIT
+958 
-970 IVPLEEDKYYGFQID
+970 
-985 GNSRFLLGDFT
+985 
-996 VTHNT
+996 T
-1001 SLAKKGISKCLQDHD
+1001 SLAKKGISKCLLDQD

-1056 DNKCMN
+1056 ENKCMN

-1103 NGVDLDLSKVLFI
+1103 NGIDLDLSKVLFI

-1139 HLSLEEKITITKNFI
+1139 HLSLEEKITISKDFI
-1154 LPELYTKVGFENV
+1154 LPELCKKVGFENTI
-1167 LSFADDVLIN
+1167 SFEDDVLIN
-1177 IINNFTCEPGVRKL
+1177 IINNYTCEPGVRKL

-1200 KINLKLLNNDFDE
+1200 KLNLKLLNNDFDE
-1213 NTSFPI
+1213 NISFPI
-1219 NITYEMVKNDY
+1219 NINYEIIKNDY

-1235 ELNIKNIISEPDF
+1235 ELNIKNIISEPDY

-1272 ISSTLLELKLTGMQ
+1272 ISSVLLELKLTGMQ

-1303 KYMKSCKIDKIVEDY
+1303 KYMKFRKIDKIVEEY

-1352 NKKINNLFALTGEIS
+1352 KKKINNLFALTGEIS

-1374 IGGLDLKILGG
+1374 IGGLDLKIIGG

-1424 EKIDDV
+1424 EKIDEV
-1430 FKLILLDYTDRKEK
+1430 FKLILI

>member
-1 MSNVISNINIY
+1 MNNVISNINIY
-12 KDIEEKISFLKD
+12 KDIEQKISFLKD
-24 MIKESFST
+24 IIKESFSA
-32 MQNYKI
+32 MQNYKT
-38 MDVISGNELNTTI
+38 MDVISGNEINTTI
-51 NSFDKLSAN
+51 NSFDKLFAN

-114 IENIDS
+114 IENIDR
-120 DKYRLLCNYTHPIG
+120 DKYSLLCNYAHPIG

-204 IISSLVDDILLSC
+204 IISCLVDDILLSC

-230 DSEKAKDNEYKNE
+230 DSEKPKDNEYKNE

-256 FLILNNNEIYSKYIS
+256 FLILNNNEIYRKYIS

-357 MKQTISYTNKLC
+357 MKQTISYTNQLC

-442 QFTFLLELQ
+442 QFTFLLELP

-498 AKKLKKPDIVKINTN
+498 VKKLKKPDIVKINTN
-513 INNFISNNDYKY
+513 INNFISNNNYNH

-558 LKILPQYENEYNN
+558 LKILPEYENEYNN
-571 IKLIEKNILEIT
+571 IKLLEKNILEIT

-607 DNVKEQIETIIAQ
+607 DNAKEQIETIIAQ

-655 IKMVQDITM
+655 IKMVQNITL

-674 PRNVLALGS
+674 PRNVLALGT
-683 GVEKLYKIE
+683 GIEKMYKIE
-692 QLKGDDYIVNESHIL
+692 QIKGDDYIVNESHIL

-726 RRYFKNDIVDICIK
+726 RRYFKNDIVDISIK
-740 DYLSLPKYL
+740 DYLSLPLYL
-749 QECLK
+749 KECLK
-754 GYKVGL
+754 GYKVAL
-760 DFVEKEL
+760 DFEEKEV
-767 DLDPYALGYW
+767 DLEPYALGYW
-777 LGDGSSNRAQI
+777 LGDGDSSTLRI
-788 TTADEEIVEYFKEYT
+788 TTIEKPIVDYFKEYAFNNGLQIT
-803 ELLNLELH
+803 QGKNEKSMITYHITTGYTGGRSDKNKLL
-811 QGNNT
+811 
-816 EHFKGEYRY
+816 
-825 TIKTKTVKNISKENI
+825 
-840 FDNYLKNHKLIN
+840 NYLKNHNLIN

-865 ENRLKVLAGLI
+865 ENRLKLLAGLI
-876 DSDGYYNKVN
+876 DSDGYYNNVN
-886 NSLEITQKNKKLADD
+886 NSLQITEKNKKLADD

-909 GFCGTMKE
+909 GFRGTMKE
-917 CTKSCMYKDEKK
+917 CSKSCIYKGEKK
-929 SGQYYRIIIS
+929 TGQYQRIIIT

-950 ERKRLKQH
+950 ERKQVKEH
-958 KQIKDGLNTGIT
+958 KQIKDGLNTGIK

-1001 SLAKKGISKCLQDHD
+1001 SLAKKGISKCLQDYD

-1056 DNKCMN
+1056 ENKCMN

-1167 LSFADDVLIN
+1167 LSFDDDVLIN
-1177 IINNFTCEPGVRKL
+1177 IINNFTLEPGVRKL

-1219 NITYEMVKNDY
+1219 NITYEMIKNDY

-1303 KYMKSCKIDKIVEDY
+1303 KYMNSCKIDKIVEEY

-1352 NKKINNLFALTGEIS
+1352 KKKINNLFALTGEIS

-1395 PKGNTKDF
+1395 PKCNTKDF

-1424 EKIDDV
+1424 EKIDEV
-1430 FKLILLDYTDRKEK
+1430 FKLILID

>member
-357 MKQTISYTNKLC
+357 MKQTISYTNQLC

-571 IKLIEKNILEIT
+571 IKLLEKNILEIT

>member
-51 NSFDKLSAN
+51 NSFDKLSSN
-60 LNELNKKLMGD
+60 LNELNKKLMTD
-71 INIDCENIYNEI
+71 INIDCESIYNEI

-95 NSGTKYFEK
+95 NSGTKYLKK
-104 LIILLLDNNN
+104 LIILLLDNN
-114 IENIDS
+114 IENIDN
-120 DKYRLLCNYTHPIG
+120 DKYNLLCNYTHPVG
-134 FKILD
+134 YKILD

-163 MIIEHANNLECL
+163 MIVEHANNLECL

-185 IQVYGIK
+185 LQVYGIK
-192 VIIHNAK
+192 VVIHNAK

-204 IISSLVDDILLSC
+204 IISCLVDDILLSC

-230 DSEKAKDNEYKNE
+230 DSEKPKDNEYKNE

-256 FLILNNNEIYSKYIS
+256 LLLLNNNEIYSKYIS

-294 DLYVQRNIL
+294 DLFVQRNIL
-303 INLLVKSND
+303 INLLVKSNN

-357 MKQTISYTNKLC
+357 MKQTISYTNQLC

-442 QFTFLLELQ
+442 QFIFLLQLP
-451 IIKNIEKFEI
+451 IFKNIDKFTI
-461 NKKNIYTIIEIKN
+461 DKKNIYTIIEIKN
-474 IIKNITENIVPE
+474 IIKNINENILPE
-486 ILNNI
+486 ILKNI
-491 KNDYIIN
+491 KNDYNIN
-498 AKKLKKPDIVKINTN
+498 VKKLKKLDIIKINTN
-513 INNFISNNDYKY
+513 INNFISNNNYNY
-525 DNVAI
+525 DNLVI
-530 ANKKIDFLLNNVN
+530 ANKKVDFLLNNVN
-543 NFINSLKEKDDLLNY
+543 NFINSLKEKDLIVSY
-558 LKILPQYENEYNN
+558 LKILPEYENEYNN
-571 IKLIEKNILEIT
+571 IQLLEKNILEIT
-583 NKIDTISQYMKDVK
+583 DKIDTISQYMKDVK
-597 ANLDSSVYGH
+597 ANLDLSVYGH
-607 DNVKEQIETIIAQ
+607 DNAKEQIETIIAQ

-632 FEGPPGVGKC
+632 FEGPPGIGK
-642 LAKDTPI
+642 
-649 MLSNGE
+649 
-655 IKMVQDITM
+655 
-664 EDKLMGDDST
+664 
-674 PRNVLALGS
+674 
-683 GVEKLYKIE
+683 
-692 QLKGDDYIVNESHIL
+692 
-707 SLKMTKAGKK
+707 
-717 GDKHQMILG
+717 
-726 RRYFKNDIVDICIK
+726 
-740 DYLSLPKYL
+740 
-749 QECLK
+749 
-754 GYKVGL
+754 
-760 DFVEKEL
+760 
-767 DLDPYALGYW
+767 
-777 LGDGSSNRAQI
+777 
-788 TTADEEIVEYFKEYT
+788 
-803 ELLNLELH
+803 
-811 QGNNT
+811 
-816 EHFKGEYRY
+816 
-825 TIKTKTVKNISKENI
+825 
-840 FDNYLKNHKLIN
+840 
-852 NKHIP
+852 
-857 EIYKCNSR
+857 
-865 ENRLKVLAGLI
+865 
-876 DSDGYYNKVN
+876 
-886 NSLEITQKNKKLADD
+886 
-901 ILFLVRSL
+901 
-909 GFCGTMKE
+909 
-917 CTKSCMYKDEKK
+917 
-929 SGQYYRIIIS
+929 
-939 GSGREEIPVLL
+939 
-950 ERKRLKQH
+950 
-958 KQIKDGLNTGIT
+958 
-970 IVPLEEDKYYGFQID
+970 
-985 GNSRFLLGDFT
+985 
-996 VTHNT
+996 T
-1001 SLAKKGISKCLQDHD
+1001 SLAKKGISKCLQDYD

-1056 DNKCMN
+1056 ENKCMN

-1167 LSFADDVLIN
+1167 LSFRDDVLIN
-1177 IINNFTCEPGVRKL
+1177 IINNYTSEPGVRKL

-1219 NITYEMVKNDY
+1219 NITYEIIKNDY

-1272 ISSTLLELKLTGMQ
+1272 ISSSLLELKLTGMQ

-1352 NKKINNLFALTGEIS
+1352 NKKINNLVALTGEIS

-1430 FKLILLDYTDRKEK
+1430 FKLILLD

>member
-1 MSNVISNINIY
+1 
-12 KDIEEKISFLKD
+12 
-24 MIKESFST
+24 
-32 MQNYKI
+32 

-51 NSFDKLSAN
+51 NSFDKLSSN
-60 LNELNKKLMGD
+60 LNELNKKLMTD
-71 INIDCENIYNEI
+71 INIDCESIYNEI

-95 NSGTKYFEK
+95 NSGTKYLKK
-104 LIILLLDNNN
+104 LIILLLDNN
-114 IENIDS
+114 IENIDN
-120 DKYRLLCNYTHPIG
+120 DKYNLLCNYTHPVG
-134 FKILD
+134 YKILD

-163 MIIEHANNLECL
+163 MIVEHANNLECL

-185 IQVYGIK
+185 LQVYGIK
-192 VIIHNAK
+192 VVIHNAK

-204 IISSLVDDILLSC
+204 IISCLVDDILLSC

-230 DSEKAKDNEYKNE
+230 DSEKPKDNEYKNE

-256 FLILNNNEIYSKYIS
+256 FLLLNNNEIYSKYIS

-294 DLYVQRNIL
+294 DLFVQRNIL
-303 INLLVKSND
+303 INLLVKSNN

-357 MKQTISYTNKLC
+357 MKQTISYTNQLC

-442 QFTFLLELQ
+442 QFIFLLQLP
-451 IIKNIEKFEI
+451 IFKNIDKFTI
-461 NKKNIYTIIEIKN
+461 DKKNIYTIIEIKN
-474 IIKNITENIVPE
+474 IIKNINENILPE
-486 ILNNI
+486 ILKNI
-491 KNDYIIN
+491 KNDYNIN
-498 AKKLKKPDIVKINTN
+498 VKKLKKLDIIKINTN
-513 INNFISNNDYKY
+513 INNFISNNNYNY
-525 DNVAI
+525 DNLVI
-530 ANKKIDFLLNNVN
+530 ANKKVDFLLNNVN
-543 NFINSLKEKDDLLNY
+543 NFINSLKEKDLIVSY
-558 LKILPQYENEYNN
+558 LKILPEYENEYNN
-571 IKLIEKNILEIT
+571 IQLLEKNILEIT
-583 NKIDTISQYMKDVK
+583 DKIDTISQYMKDVK
-597 ANLDSSVYGH
+597 ANLDLSVYGH
-607 DNVKEQIETIIAQ
+607 DNAKEQIETIIAQ

-632 FEGPPGVGKC
+632 FEGPPGIGK
-642 LAKDTPI
+642 
-649 MLSNGE
+649 
-655 IKMVQDITM
+655 
-664 EDKLMGDDST
+664 
-674 PRNVLALGS
+674 
-683 GVEKLYKIE
+683 
-692 QLKGDDYIVNESHIL
+692 
-707 SLKMTKAGKK
+707 
-717 GDKHQMILG
+717 
-726 RRYFKNDIVDICIK
+726 
-740 DYLSLPKYL
+740 
-749 QECLK
+749 
-754 GYKVGL
+754 
-760 DFVEKEL
+760 
-767 DLDPYALGYW
+767 
-777 LGDGSSNRAQI
+777 
-788 TTADEEIVEYFKEYT
+788 
-803 ELLNLELH
+803 
-811 QGNNT
+811 
-816 EHFKGEYRY
+816 
-825 TIKTKTVKNISKENI
+825 
-840 FDNYLKNHKLIN
+840 
-852 NKHIP
+852 
-857 EIYKCNSR
+857 
-865 ENRLKVLAGLI
+865 
-876 DSDGYYNKVN
+876 
-886 NSLEITQKNKKLADD
+886 
-901 ILFLVRSL
+901 
-909 GFCGTMKE
+909 
-917 CTKSCMYKDEKK
+917 
-929 SGQYYRIIIS
+929 
-939 GSGREEIPVLL
+939 
-950 ERKRLKQH
+950 
-958 KQIKDGLNTGIT
+958 
-970 IVPLEEDKYYGFQID
+970 
-985 GNSRFLLGDFT
+985 
-996 VTHNT
+996 T
-1001 SLAKKGISKCLQDHD
+1001 SLAKKGISKCLQDYD

-1056 DNKCMN
+1056 ENKCMN

-1167 LSFADDVLIN
+1167 LSFRDDVLIN
-1177 IINNFTCEPGVRKL
+1177 IINNYTSEPGVRKL

-1219 NITYEMVKNDY
+1219 NITYEIIKNDY

-1272 ISSTLLELKLTGMQ
+1272 ISSSLLELKLTGMQ

-1430 FKLILLDYTDRKEK
+1430 FKLILLD

>member
-12 KDIEEKISFLKD
+12 KDIEQKITFLKD
-24 MIKESFST
+24 IIKESFSA

-38 MDVISGNELNTTI
+38 MDVISGNQLNTTI
-51 NSFDKLSAN
+51 NSFDKLSGN
-60 LNELNKKLMGD
+60 LNELNKKLMSD
-71 INIDCENIYNEI
+71 INIECENIYNEL

-104 LIILLLDNNN
+104 LITLLLDNNS
-114 IENIDS
+114 IENIDN
-120 DKYRLLCNYTHPIG
+120 DKYSLLCNYAHPIG
-134 FKILD
+134 YKILD

-150 KKYIQK
+150 KKYIHK

-163 MIIEHANNLECL
+163 MLIEHATNLECL

-192 VIIHNAK
+192 VIIHNNK

-204 IISSLVDDILLSC
+204 IISCLVDDILLSC
-217 VDNYFI
+217 IDNYFI

-230 DSEKAKDNEYKNE
+230 DSEKPKDNEYKNE

-357 MKQTISYTNKLC
+357 MKQTISYTNQLC

-442 QFTFLLELQ
+442 QFTFLLELP
-451 IIKNIEKFEI
+451 IIKNVENFIL

-474 IIKNITENIVPE
+474 IIKNITENIIPE

-491 KNDYIIN
+491 KNNYIIN
-498 AKKLKKPDIVKINTN
+498 VKKLKKADIVKININ
-513 INNFISNNDYKY
+513 INNFISNNNYKY
-525 DNVAI
+525 DNLVI

-543 NFINSLKEKDDLLNY
+543 NFINSLKEKDVLVNY
-558 LKILPQYENEYNN
+558 LKLLPEYENEYNN
-571 IKLIEKNILEIT
+571 IKLLEKNILEVT
-583 NKIDTISQYMKDVK
+583 DKIHTISQYMKDVK
-597 ANLDSSVYGH
+597 VNLDSSVYGH
-607 DNVKEQIETIIAQ
+607 DNAKEQIETIIAQ
-620 WINGEKSGYCFG
+620 WINGENSGYCFG
-632 FEGPPGVGKC
+632 FEGPAGVGK
-642 LAKDTPI
+642 
-649 MLSNGE
+649 
-655 IKMVQDITM
+655 
-664 EDKLMGDDST
+664 
-674 PRNVLALGS
+674 
-683 GVEKLYKIE
+683 
-692 QLKGDDYIVNESHIL
+692 
-707 SLKMTKAGKK
+707 
-717 GDKHQMILG
+717 
-726 RRYFKNDIVDICIK
+726 
-740 DYLSLPKYL
+740 
-749 QECLK
+749 
-754 GYKVGL
+754 
-760 DFVEKEL
+760 
-767 DLDPYALGYW
+767 
-777 LGDGSSNRAQI
+777 
-788 TTADEEIVEYFKEYT
+788 
-803 ELLNLELH
+803 
-811 QGNNT
+811 
-816 EHFKGEYRY
+816 
-825 TIKTKTVKNISKENI
+825 
-840 FDNYLKNHKLIN
+840 
-852 NKHIP
+852 
-857 EIYKCNSR
+857 
-865 ENRLKVLAGLI
+865 
-876 DSDGYYNKVN
+876 
-886 NSLEITQKNKKLADD
+886 
-901 ILFLVRSL
+901 
-909 GFCGTMKE
+909 
-917 CTKSCMYKDEKK
+917 
-929 SGQYYRIIIS
+929 
-939 GSGREEIPVLL
+939 
-950 ERKRLKQH
+950 
-958 KQIKDGLNTGIT
+958 
-970 IVPLEEDKYYGFQID
+970 
-985 GNSRFLLGDFT
+985 
-996 VTHNT
+996 T

-1056 DNKCMN
+1056 ENKCMN

-1074 KTEHGREIIGI
+1074 KTEHGKEIIGI
-1085 LTHLIDYTQND
+1085 LIHLIDYTQND

-1116 FSYNDVDA
+1116 FSYNDVEA

-1139 HLSLEEKITITKNFI
+1139 HLSLEEKITITNNFI

-1167 LSFADDVLIN
+1167 LSFHDDVLIN
-1177 IINNFTCEPGVRKL
+1177 IINNYTCEPGVRKL
-1191 KEILFEIIG
+1191 KEILFEIVG

-1213 NTSFPI
+1213 NTCFPI
-1219 NITYEMVKNDY
+1219 NITYEMIKNDY

-1235 ELNIKNIISEPDF
+1235 EVNIKNIISEPDF

-1303 KYMKSCKIDKIVEDY
+1303 KYMNSCKIDKIVEDY

-1352 NKKINNLFALTGEIS
+1352 KKKINNLFALTGEIS

-1424 EKIDDV
+1424 EKIDEV
-1430 FKLILLDYTDRKEK
+1430 FKLILID

>member
-51 NSFDKLSAN
+51 NSFDKLSSN
-60 LNELNKKLMGD
+60 LNELNKKLMTD
-71 INIDCENIYNEI
+71 INIDCESIYNEI

-95 NSGTKYFEK
+95 NSGTKYLKK
-104 LIILLLDNNN
+104 LIILLVDNN
-114 IENIDS
+114 IENIDN
-120 DKYRLLCNYTHPIG
+120 DKYNLLCNYTHPVG
-134 FKILD
+134 YKILD

-163 MIIEHANNLECL
+163 MIVEHANNLECL

-185 IQVYGIK
+185 MQVYGIK

-204 IISSLVDDILLSC
+204 IISCLVDDILLSC

-230 DSEKAKDNEYKNE
+230 DSEKPKDNEYKNE

-256 FLILNNNEIYSKYIS
+256 FLLLNNNEIYSKYIS

-294 DLYVQRNIL
+294 DLFVQRNIL

-357 MKQTISYTNKLC
+357 MKQTISYTNQLC

-442 QFTFLLELQ
+442 QFIFLLQLP
-451 IIKNIEKFEI
+451 IFKNIDKFTI
-461 NKKNIYTIIEIKN
+461 DKKNIYTIIEIKN
-474 IIKNITENIVPE
+474 IIKNINENILPE
-486 ILNNI
+486 ILKNI

-498 AKKLKKPDIVKINTN
+498 VKKLKKLDIIKINTN
-513 INNFISNNDYKY
+513 INNFISNNNYKY
-525 DNVAI
+525 DNLVI
-530 ANKKIDFLLNNVN
+530 ANKKVDFLLNNVN
-543 NFINSLKEKDDLLNY
+543 NFINSLKEKDLIVSY
-558 LKILPQYENEYNN
+558 LKILPEYENEYNN
-571 IKLIEKNILEIT
+571 IQLLEKNILEIT
-583 NKIDTISQYMKDVK
+583 DKIDTISQYMKDVK
-597 ANLDSSVYGH
+597 ANLDLSVYGH
-607 DNVKEQIETIIAQ
+607 DNAKEQIETIIAQ

-632 FEGPPGVGKC
+632 FEGPPGIGK
-642 LAKDTPI
+642 
-649 MLSNGE
+649 
-655 IKMVQDITM
+655 
-664 EDKLMGDDST
+664 
-674 PRNVLALGS
+674 
-683 GVEKLYKIE
+683 
-692 QLKGDDYIVNESHIL
+692 
-707 SLKMTKAGKK
+707 
-717 GDKHQMILG
+717 
-726 RRYFKNDIVDICIK
+726 
-740 DYLSLPKYL
+740 
-749 QECLK
+749 
-754 GYKVGL
+754 
-760 DFVEKEL
+760 
-767 DLDPYALGYW
+767 
-777 LGDGSSNRAQI
+777 
-788 TTADEEIVEYFKEYT
+788 
-803 ELLNLELH
+803 
-811 QGNNT
+811 
-816 EHFKGEYRY
+816 
-825 TIKTKTVKNISKENI
+825 
-840 FDNYLKNHKLIN
+840 
-852 NKHIP
+852 
-857 EIYKCNSR
+857 
-865 ENRLKVLAGLI
+865 
-876 DSDGYYNKVN
+876 
-886 NSLEITQKNKKLADD
+886 
-901 ILFLVRSL
+901 
-909 GFCGTMKE
+909 
-917 CTKSCMYKDEKK
+917 
-929 SGQYYRIIIS
+929 
-939 GSGREEIPVLL
+939 
-950 ERKRLKQH
+950 
-958 KQIKDGLNTGIT
+958 
-970 IVPLEEDKYYGFQID
+970 
-985 GNSRFLLGDFT
+985 
-996 VTHNT
+996 T

-1056 DNKCMN
+1056 ENKCMN

-1116 FSYNDVDA
+1116 FSYNDVDD

-1167 LSFADDVLIN
+1167 LSFQDDVLIN
-1177 IINNFTCEPGVRKL
+1177 IINNYTCEPGVRKL

-1219 NITYEMVKNDY
+1219 NITYEIIKNDY

-1272 ISSTLLELKLTGMQ
+1272 ISSSLLELKLTGMQ

-1411 EKEILKDIEFYSV
+1411 EKEILKDIQFYSV
-1424 EKIDDV
+1424 EKIDEV
-1430 FKLILLDYTDRKEK
+1430 FKLILID

>member
-1 MSNVISNINIY
+1 MSNVLSNINIY
-12 KDIEEKISFLKD
+12 KDIEKKISFLKD
-24 MIKESFST
+24 MIKESFSA

-38 MDVISGNELNTTI
+38 MDVISGNELNATI
-51 NSFDKLSAN
+51 CSFDKLSCH
-60 LNELNKKLMGD
+60 LNEVNKNLMTD
-71 INIDCENIYNEI
+71 INIDCENVYNEI
-83 KQIKSKLLSIFS
+83 KQIKGKLLSIFS

-104 LIILLLDNNN
+104 LIALLLDNNK
-114 IENIDS
+114 IENSDN
-120 DKYRLLCNYTHPIG
+120 DKYSLLCNYAHPIG
-134 FKILD
+134 YKILD
-139 WKNYHPSTNKN
+139 WKNYHPSSNKN

-163 MIIEHANNLECL
+163 MIIEHANHLECL

-192 VIIHNAK
+192 VIIHNPK
-199 KRETY
+199 KSETY
-204 IISSLVDDILLSC
+204 IISCLVDDILLTC
-217 VDNYFI
+217 IDNYFI
-223 LDKYSKL
+223 LDKYYKL
-230 DSEKAKDNEYKNE
+230 ECEKPKDNEYKNE

-256 FLILNNNEIYSKYIS
+256 FFILNNNEIYSKYIS

-312 NEYQYMSYLLYD
+312 NEYQYISYLLYD

-344 SLPWHCKVYFKNA
+344 SLPWNCKVCFKNA
-357 MKQTISYTNKLC
+357 MKQTINYTNQLC

-403 AKSED
+403 AKNED
-408 TGSKARH
+408 TGSKAMH

-432 ILSVKKELNS
+432 ILSIKKELNS
-442 QFTFLLELQ
+442 QFTFLLELP
-451 IIKNIEKFEI
+451 ILKNIENFTI
-461 NKKNIYTIIEIKN
+461 DKKNIYTIIEIKN
-474 IIKNITENIVPE
+474 IIKNISENILPE
-486 ILNNI
+486 ILINI
-491 KNDYIIN
+491 KNNYIIN
-498 AKKLKKPDIVKINTN
+498 VKKLKKPDIVKINTN
-513 INNFISNNDYKY
+513 INNFINNNNYKY
-525 DNVAI
+525 DILVI
-530 ANKKIDFLLNNVN
+530 ANKKVDFLVNNIN
-543 NFINSLKEKDDLLNY
+543 NFINSLNEKDVIVNY
-558 LKILPQYENEYNN
+558 LKLIHEYENEYNN
-571 IKLIEKNILEIT
+571 IKLLEKNILEIRD
-583 NKIDTISQYMKDVK
+583 KIDTISQYMKGVK
-597 ANLDSSVYGH
+597 ANLHSSVYGH
-607 DNVKEQIETIIAQ
+607 DNAKEQIETIIAQ

-649 MLSNGE
+649 MLFNGE
-655 IKMVQDITM
+655 IKMVQNITL

-674 PRNVLALGS
+674 SRNILALGS
-683 GVEKLYKIE
+683 GIEKMYKIE
-692 QLKGDDYIVNESHIL
+692 QIKGDGYIVNESHIL

-717 GDKHQMILG
+717 RDKHQMILG
-726 RRYFKNDIVDICIK
+726 RRYFKNDIVDISIK
-740 DYLSLPKYL
+740 DYLSLPLYL
-749 QECLK
+749 KECLK

-760 DFVEKEL
+760 DFEEKEV
-767 DLDPYALGYW
+767 DLEPYALGYW
-777 LGDGSSNRAQI
+777 LGDGDTSTLRI
-788 TTADEEIVEYFKEYT
+788 TTIEKPIVDYFKEYAFANGLQIT
-803 ELLNLELH
+803 QGKNEKSMITYHITTGYTGGGSDKNKLL
-811 QGNNT
+811 
-816 EHFKGEYRY
+816 
-825 TIKTKTVKNISKENI
+825 
-840 FDNYLKNHKLIN
+840 NYLKNYNLIN

-865 ENRLKVLAGLI
+865 ENRLKLLAGLI
-876 DSDGYYNKVN
+876 DSDGYYNKIN

-909 GFCGTMKE
+909 GFRGTMKE
-917 CTKSCMYKDEKK
+917 YLKSSTYKGEKK
-929 SGQYYRIIIS
+929 SGLYQRIIIT
-939 GSGREEIPVLL
+939 GSGREEIPLLL
-950 ERKRLKQH
+950 ERKQVKAD
-958 KQIKDGLNTGIT
+958 KQIKDGLNTGIK
-970 IVPLEEDKYYGFQID
+970 VYSLEEGKYYGFQID

-1001 SLAKKGISKCLQDHD
+1001 SLAKKGISKCLQDRD

-1031 NGSTLE
+1031 NGTTLE

-1056 DNKCMN
+1056 ENKCMN

-1139 HLSLEEKITITKNFI
+1139 HISLEEKITITKNFI
-1154 LPELYTKVGFENV
+1154 LPELYIKVGFENV
-1167 LSFADDVLIN
+1167 VSFNDDVLIN
-1177 IINNFTCEPGVRKL
+1177 IINNYTSEPGVRKL
-1191 KEILFEIIG
+1191 KEIFFEIIG
-1200 KINLKLLNNDFDE
+1200 KINLKLLNNNFSE

-1255 ANSLGQ
+1255 ANSLGE

-1286 GDVMKESMNVAK
+1286 GNVMKESMNVAK

-1303 KYMKSCKIDKIVEDY
+1303 KYINSCKINKIVKDY
-1318 KNIGLHIH
+1318 KNIGFHIH
-1326 VPEGATPKDGPS
+1326 VPEGSTPKDGPS

-1424 EKIDDV
+1424 EKIDEV
-1430 FKLILLDYTDRKEK
+1430 FKMILID

>member
-1 MSNVISNINIY
+1 
-12 KDIEEKISFLKD
+12 
-24 MIKESFST
+24 
-32 MQNYKI
+32 
-38 MDVISGNELNTTI
+38 
-51 NSFDKLSAN
+51 
-60 LNELNKKLMGD
+60 
-71 INIDCENIYNEI
+71 
-83 KQIKSKLLSIFS
+83 
-95 NSGTKYFEK
+95 
-104 LIILLLDNNN
+104 
-114 IENIDS
+114 
-120 DKYRLLCNYTHPIG
+120 
-134 FKILD
+134 
-139 WKNYHPSTNKN
+139 
-150 KKYIQK
+150 
-156 NKIIDDK
+156 
-163 MIIEHANNLECL
+163 
-175 DLSRTNKTFQ
+175 
-185 IQVYGIK
+185 
-192 VIIHNAK
+192 
-199 KRETY
+199 
-204 IISSLVDDILLSC
+204 
-217 VDNYFI
+217 
-223 LDKYSKL
+223 
-230 DSEKAKDNEYKNE
+230 
-243 DWENFKKFLTLKD
+243 
-256 FLILNNNEIYSKYIS
+256 
-271 ILTQNNF
+271 
-278 YKQKN
+278 
-283 ISQIV
+283 
-288 NEFLNS
+288 
-294 DLYVQRNIL
+294 
-303 INLLVKSND
+303 
-312 NEYQYMSYLLYD
+312 
-324 LLSNDNQSSI
+324 
-334 DTIEQTMLYD
+334 
-344 SLPWHCKVYFKNA
+344 
-357 MKQTISYTNKLC
+357 
-369 NYDETKIPLEQQ
+369 
-381 ICLMKASNN
+381 
-390 IKEKAMVKLKEIK
+390 
-403 AKSED
+403 
-408 TGSKARH
+408 
-415 YLDGLL
+415 
-421 KIPFG
+421 
-426 IYKEEY
+426 
-432 ILSVKKELNS
+432 
-442 QFTFLLELQ
+442 
-451 IIKNIEKFEI
+451 
-461 NKKNIYTIIEIKN
+461 
-474 IIKNITENIVPE
+474 
-486 ILNNI
+486 
-491 KNDYIIN
+491 
-498 AKKLKKPDIVKINTN
+498 
-513 INNFISNNDYKY
+513 
-525 DNVAI
+525 
-530 ANKKIDFLLNNVN
+530 
-543 NFINSLKEKDDLLNY
+543 
-558 LKILPQYENEYNN
+558 
-571 IKLIEKNILEIT
+571 
-583 NKIDTISQYMKDVK
+583 
-597 ANLDSSVYGH
+597 
-607 DNVKEQIETIIAQ
+607 
-620 WINGEKSGYCFG
+620 
-632 FEGPPGVGKC
+632 
-642 LAKDTPI
+642 

-655 IKMVQDITM
+655 IKMVQNITL

-674 PRNVLALGS
+674 PRNILALGT
-683 GVEKLYKIE
+683 GIEKMYKIE
-692 QLKGDDYIVNESHIL
+692 QIKGDDYIVNESHIL
-707 SLKMTKAGKK
+707 SLKMTTAGKK

-726 RRYFKNDIVDICIK
+726 RRYFKNDIVDISIK
-740 DYLSLPKYL
+740 DYLSLPLYL
-749 QECLK
+749 KECLK
-754 GYKVGL
+754 GYKVAL
-760 DFVEKEL
+760 DFEEKEV
-767 DLDPYALGYW
+767 DLEPYALGYW
-777 LGDGSSNRAQI
+777 LGDGDSSTLRI
-788 TTADEEIVEYFKEYT
+788 TTIEKPIVDYFKEYAFNNGLQIT
-803 ELLNLELH
+803 QGKNEKSMITYHITTGYTGGRSDKNKLL
-811 QGNNT
+811 
-816 EHFKGEYRY
+816 
-825 TIKTKTVKNISKENI
+825 
-840 FDNYLKNHKLIN
+840 NYLKNHNLIN

-865 ENRLKVLAGLI
+865 ENRLKLLAGLI
-876 DSDGYYNKVN
+876 DSDGYYNNPN

-909 GFCGTMKE
+909 GFRGTMKE
-917 CTKSCMYKDEKK
+917 CSKSCIYKGEKK
-929 SGQYYRIIIS
+929 TGQYQRIIIT

-950 ERKRLKQH
+950 ERKQVKEH
-958 KQIKDGLNTGIT
+958 KQIKDGLNTGIK

-1056 DNKCMN
+1056 ENKCMN

-1167 LSFADDVLIN
+1167 LSFQDDVLIN
-1177 IINNFTCEPGVRKL
+1177 IINNYTCEPGVRKL

-1219 NITYEMVKNDY
+1219 NITYEIIKNDY

-1272 ISSTLLELKLTGMQ
+1272 ISSSLLELKLTGMQ

-1303 KYMKSCKIDKIVEDY
+1303 KYMNSCKIDKIVEEY

-1338 AGAAITTAIYSVLM
+1338 AGAAITTGIYSVLM
-1352 NKKINNLFALTGEIS
+1352 KKKINNLFALTGEIS

-1411 EKEILKDIEFYSV
+1411 EKEILKGIEFYSV

-1430 FKLILLDYTDRKEK
+1430 FKMILID

>member
-24 MIKESFST
+24 MIKESFSA

-51 NSFDKLSAN
+51 NSFDKLSGD
-60 LNELNKKLMGD
+60 LNELNKKLMTD
-71 INIDCENIYNEI
+71 INIDCENVYNEI
-83 KQIKSKLLSIFS
+83 KQIKNKLLSIFS

-104 LIILLLDNNN
+104 LITLLLDNNK
-114 IENIDS
+114 IENIDN
-120 DKYRLLCNYTHPIG
+120 DKYNLLCNYAHPIG
-134 FKILD
+134 YKILD
-139 WKNYHPSTNKN
+139 WKNYHPSANKN

-163 MIIEHANNLECL
+163 MIIEHSNNLECL

-192 VIIHNAK
+192 VIIHNSK

-204 IISSLVDDILLSC
+204 VISTLVDDILLSC
-217 VDNYFI
+217 IDNYFI
-223 LDKYSKL
+223 IDKYSKL
-230 DSEKAKDNEYKNE
+230 ESEKPKDNEYKNE
-243 DWENFKKFLTLKD
+243 DWENFKKFLTLKEL
-256 FLILNNNEIYSKYIS
+256 LILNNNEIYSKYIS

-344 SLPWHCKVYFKNA
+344 SLPWNCKVYFKNA
-357 MKQTISYTNKLC
+357 MKQTINYTNQLC

-432 ILSVKKELNS
+432 ILSIKKELNS
-442 QFTFLLELQ
+442 QFIFLLDLP
-451 IIKNIEKFEI
+451 IIKNIENFTI
-461 NKKNIYTIIEIKN
+461 DKKNIYTIIEIKN
-474 IIKNITENIVPE
+474 IIKNISENILPE
-486 ILNNI
+486 ILKNI

-498 AKKLKKPDIVKINTN
+498 VKKLKKPDIVKINTN
-513 INNFISNNDYKY
+513 INNFINNNNYKH
-525 DNVAI
+525 DNLVI

-558 LKILPQYENEYNN
+558 LKILPEYENEYNN
-571 IKLIEKNILEIT
+571 IKLLEKNILEIT
-583 NKIDTISQYMKDVK
+583 DKIDTISQYMKDVK

-607 DNVKEQIETIIAQ
+607 DNAKEQIETIIAQ
-620 WINGEKSGYCFG
+620 WINGENSGYCFG

-642 LAKDTPI
+642 LSKDTPI

-683 GVEKLYKIE
+683 GVEKMYKIE
-692 QLKGDDYIVNESHIL
+692 QIKGDDYIVNESHIL

-726 RRYFKNDIVDICIK
+726 RRYFKNDIVDISIK
-740 DYLSLPKYL
+740 DYLSLPLYL
-749 QECLK
+749 KECLK

-760 DFVEKEL
+760 DFEEKEV
-767 DLDPYALGYW
+767 DLEPYALGYW
-777 LGDGSSNRAQI
+777 LGDGDSSTLRI
-788 TTADEEIVEYFKEYT
+788 TTIEKPIVDYFKEYAFANGLQIT
-803 ELLNLELH
+803 QGKNEKSMITYHITTGYTGGRSDKNKLL
-811 QGNNT
+811 
-816 EHFKGEYRY
+816 
-825 TIKTKTVKNISKENI
+825 
-840 FDNYLKNHKLIN
+840 NYLKNHNLIN

-865 ENRLKVLAGLI
+865 ENRLKLLAGLI
-876 DSDGYYNKVN
+876 DSDGYYNKIN

-909 GFCGTMKE
+909 GFRGTMKE
-917 CTKSCMYKDEKK
+917 CLKSCIYKGEKK
-929 SGQYYRIIIS
+929 SGQYQRIIIT

-950 ERKRLKQH
+950 ERKQVKEH
-958 KQIKDGLNTGIT
+958 KQIKDGLNTGIK

-1001 SLAKKGISKCLQDHD
+1001 SLAKKGISKCLQDQD
-1016 GKSRPFSFIAIGGSS
+1016 GMSRPFSFIAIGGSS

-1056 DNKCMN
+1056 ENKCMN

-1154 LPELYTKVGFENV
+1154 LPEIYKKVGFENV
-1167 LSFADDVLIN
+1167 ISFDEDVLIN
-1177 IINNFTCEPGVRKL
+1177 IINNYTCEPGVRKL

-1200 KINLKLLNNDFDE
+1200 KINLKLLNNVFDE

-1219 NITYEMVKNDY
+1219 NMTYEMVKNDY

-1272 ISSTLLELKLTGMQ
+1272 ISSSLLELKLTGMQ

-1303 KYMKSCKIDKIVEDY
+1303 KYMNSCKIDKIVEEY

-1367 LQGFVTE
+1367 LQGFITE

-1424 EKIDDV
+1424 EKIDEV
-1430 FKLILLDYTDRKEK
+1430 FKLILID